1 MKDLPYLFS
10 CWAFS
15 ATETIESAWIIA
27 GKSTADKLRLPP
39 QQIVDCDNFD
49 TGCGGGWMTTAY
61 QYGVG
66 FFFLL

>member
-27 GKSTADKLRLPP
+27 GKSTDSP

-66 FFFLL
+66 FFFRL